1 MSNENNKMQVDIEN
15 LFKQNVNDLSAI
27 KELYRKLKE
36 VEEKITNI
44 KYIDSTLANK
54 LKKEYEKLKRIIL
67 DENVQAKLSND
78 IETVKTKLTNDIG
91 SINLQL
97 TNVIETINSQLDNNM
112 KELTPLFYD
121 GAIVTF
127 IDDDCY
133 ESVSKWVEIANK
145 KRIKLSFAMVK
156 DWVGTNRY
164 CSIDEVKSLQNNG
177 HDILNHTKSHIN
189 NWNITNSEIRTE
201 IEENIKY
208 MKDNGLG
215 GYDILVYP
223 GTVPNESRYKS
234 ITREKCRYG
243 IANTY
248 QSTDKVQDSFYM
260 KRIDSD
266 YRTLIQLK
274 AIVDQ
279 AIIDKQWVLIMTHSW
294 RPQGDVNSTGT
305 FSIEKISQLID
316 YIKGKN
322 IPILKFT
329 DAEKYKGNSVAI
341 GDYNGGVY
349 IGKDGKNNLKINVIN
364 ESSLSKLATEYN
376 YDEITIETIRT
387 PDDTLFNKGGIL
399 RTFRSSQAN
408 FTYQLYFLWDSN
420 NIYKRRWIEYNKT
433 WDNFERIDSVG
444 ITDGFKI
451 NNNLDDTILMDAPI
465 TEYEVDKETVVIIR
479 TPLDTFK
486 NAGGTMR
493 VFRSSQAN
501 FSYATYVPWN
511 ESAMYIRHWGENSQW
526 GSDTPKWTP
535 WTKMGS

>member
-36 VEEKITNI
+36 VEDRISQV

-54 LKKEYEKLKRIIL
+54 LKKDYEKLKRIIL

-78 IETVKTKLTNDIG
+78 IET
-91 SINLQL
+91 
-97 TNVIETINSQLDNNM
+97 INSKLDNNM

-121 GAIVTF
+121 GSIVTF

-133 ESVSKWVEIANK
+133 GSVSKWVEIANK
-145 KRIKLSFAMVK
+145 KGIKLSFAMVK
-156 DWVGTNRY
+156 DWVGTSGY

-189 NWNITNSEIRTE
+189 NWDITDSEIRTE

-266 YRTLIQLK
+266 YRTLTQLK

-294 RPQGDVNSTGT
+294 RPNGDVNSTGS

-364 ESSLSKLATEYN
+364 GSSLSKLATEYN

-399 RTFRSSQAN
+399 ITFRSSQAN

-433 WDNFERIDSVG
+433 WDNFERIDSIG

-451 NNNLDDTILMDAPI
+451 NNNLDDTSLMDAAI
-465 TEYEVDKETVVIIR
+465 TDYEVDKETVVIIR

-486 NAGGTMR
+486 EVGGTMK
-493 VFRSSQAN
+493 VFRSSQSN
-501 FSYATYVPWN
+501 FSYATYVPWS
-511 ESAMYIRHWGENSQW
+511 ESAMYIRHWAENSEW
-526 GSDTPKWTP
+526 GSDTPKWSP
-535 WTKMGS
+535 WVKMGS